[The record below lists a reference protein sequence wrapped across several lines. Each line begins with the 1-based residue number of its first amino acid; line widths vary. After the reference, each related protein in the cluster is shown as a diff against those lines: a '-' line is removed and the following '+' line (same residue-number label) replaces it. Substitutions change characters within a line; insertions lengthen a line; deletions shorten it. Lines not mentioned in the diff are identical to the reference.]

1 MCSVIVRHR
10 WCAKV
15 IELGSSRTASS
26 YGLYDP
32 ISMSS
37 CGFLHPVRLLS
48 SLAIGE
54 VQMVNWYPLSSAS
67 RSVSARIACSARHA
81 RMRCDVPLHERA
93 SSQGAACANVK
104 AGIHVMIG
112 PVKTPRSCMGCL
124 AHRQRRHECQQNVDS
139 TCTVDQKHQTRRP
152 CLFVIHAEIERRP
165 APKADNV
172 ENPLVVFNSI
182 IFEAHTALRLQVPA
196 FRQAEGSMGTV
207 T

>member
-1 MCSVIVRHR
+1 MRKCEG
-10 WCAKV
+10 WNPC
-15 IELGSSRTASS
+15 
-26 YGLYDP
+26 YDRP
-32 ISMSS
+32 SQD
-37 CGFLHPVRLLS
+37 S
-48 SLAIGE
+48 SL
-54 VQMVNWYPLSSAS
+54 V
-67 RSVSARIACSARHA
+67 H
-81 RMRCDVPLHERA
+81 
-93 SSQGAACANVK
+93 
-104 AGIHVMIG
+104 
-112 PVKTPRSCMGCL
+112 GCL